1 MDVCRNRSRD
11 VPDQARLT
19 MLSNSFEQL
28 LVVNLFKI
36 SGHGH
41 FTVSNRRCEALRLVK
56 LCLGFALSIATCMT
70 VGVIAIGVSLARHG
84 ASQESVRT
92 QWQTSRV
99 PH

>member
-1 MDVCRNRSRD
+1 
-11 VPDQARLT
+11 
-19 MLSNSFEQL
+19 
-28 LVVNLFKI
+28 
-36 SGHGH
+36 
-41 FTVSNRRCEALRLVK
+41 LVK